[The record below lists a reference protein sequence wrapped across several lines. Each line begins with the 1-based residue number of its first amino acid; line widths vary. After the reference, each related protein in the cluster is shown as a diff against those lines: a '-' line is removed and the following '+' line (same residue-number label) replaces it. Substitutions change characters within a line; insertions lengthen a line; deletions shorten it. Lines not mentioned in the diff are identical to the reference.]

1 MTKRKSNPTTS
12 QLPSMPSDA
21 AMVLARLR
29 FNFLKLSP
37 SYAAGCQQIALGTGR
52 PKVNA
57 KGREVLK
64 TISRYGDVSKVK
76 FNEWEIGRAHV

>member
-1 MTKRKSNPTTS
+1 MPT
-12 QLPSMPSDA
+12 DA

-37 SYAAGCQQIALGTGR
+37 SYAAGCHQIAMGAGR

-64 TISRYGDVSKVK
+64 TISLYGDVNKVK
-76 FNEWEIGRAHV
+76 FNEWALANSEIHVPYKIGRAHV